1 VDYLQGLVAD
11 AVSKGATVIN
21 QREGG
26 GEAHGNLMR
35 PAVVYPVDKSMRSG
49 MLTTTT
55 TTRKFSFALL
65 YLSPPL

>member
-1 VDYLQGLVAD
+1 MDYLQGLVAD

-49 MLTTTT
+49 MLTTA
-55 TTRKFSFALL
+55 TTRKFSSALL